1 MARDVAAEKEAD
13 LGRLDRA
20 LDRIDAILR
29 AKAPEDAHPTYVDAL
44 DANQLKAIDRIVPLL
59 ERRSKLLGL
68 DATPD
73 SKAPGA
79 ASQDPDG
86 PIVKAI
92 RSEGDNVRLVK

>member
-1 MARDVAAEKEAD
+1 MSDVERRRD
-13 LGRLDRA
+13 R
-20 LDRIDAILR
+20 DRID
-29 AKAPEDAHPTYVDAL
+29 
-44 DANQLKAIDRIVPLL
+44 KAIALLEEEMAAGGMETVAVGARALVLLL

-92 RSEGDNVRLVK
+92 RSEGDKVRLVK